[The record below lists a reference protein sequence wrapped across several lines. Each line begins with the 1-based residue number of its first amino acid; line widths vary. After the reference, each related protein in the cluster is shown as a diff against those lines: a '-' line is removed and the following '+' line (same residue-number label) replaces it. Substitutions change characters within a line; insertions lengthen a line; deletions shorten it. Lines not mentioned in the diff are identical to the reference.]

1 MFAFLL
7 GKCLGMRLLS
17 HIVFVLKF
25 LRNFLWL
32 YYFVFSATP
41 VSPLSS
47 VCFIVIIIIIIIN
60 NNNYYYTLSTGCCSG
75 ISLKLSFA
83 FS

>member
-1 MFAFLL
+1 MPRQETAN
-7 GKCLGMRLLS
+7 
-17 HIVFVLKF
+17 IVFVLKF

-47 VCFIVIIIIIIIN
+47 VCFIIIIIIN
-60 NNNYYYTLSTGCCSG
+60 IIRVYLMGVVVASH
-75 ISLKLSFA
+75 
-83 FS
+83 